1 MIKTI
6 RSISP
11 IGGMGTQDPV
21 VCPPDPERVEI
32 QVITLIP
39 QWQIL

>member
-21 VCPPDPERVEI
+21 VCPPDPERVIEGLRDI
-32 QVITLIP
+32 MYSAF
-39 QWQIL
+39 